1 MEQFTCR
8 TTANFL
14 AVNRGTVGETS
25 HLTVF
30 RTSALTLRS
39 MCESHLH
46 CLFLSKRKFEVSALP
61 TYLVMITILIMVPGL
76 SQIAESLL
84 RNRISSLKAAQKE
97 SHSEF
102 WKTVYVDI
110 LEQLSSH

>member
-1 MEQFTCR
+1 
-8 TTANFL
+8 
-14 AVNRGTVGETS
+14 
-25 HLTVF
+25 
-30 RTSALTLRS
+30 
-39 MCESHLH
+39 
-46 CLFLSKRKFEVSALP
+46 
-61 TYLVMITILIMVPGL
+61 MITILIMVPGL

-102 WKTVYVDI
+102 WKTVYEDI